1 MAPWPQ
7 LSSGGSWSAV
17 WFASVLA
24 LLAAASQHETEFE
37 RNVENRDC
45 RDVEGACTADAWRG
59 PVYSRCWVQRS
70 DPPPRRHTRAKK
82 VLLEIRGALSGAL
95 ADWQR
100 PAARGV
106 CLGKIGEDIERGGT
120 CLSCP
125 GHAAVYGCIQHHR
138 WQSHYSYWS
147 DV

>member
-1 MAPWPQ
+1 MLGEVQSIVDA
-7 LSSGGSWSAV
+7 
-17 WFASVLA
+17 
-24 LLAAASQHETEFE
+24 EC
-37 RNVENRDC
+37 N
-45 RDVEGACTADAWRG
+45 GAT
-59 PVYSRCWVQRS
+59 
-70 DPPPRRHTRAKK
+70 RHLVATLVPK

-95 ADWQR
+95 VDWQR

-138 WQSHYSYWS
+138 
-147 DV
+147 